1 MYYASK
7 GWCLFLLLSDIEL
20 HMDNFMLYCS
30 SKSLSQKTLKSYEQT
45 LRLFVQYM
53 ENEFKISEVSKVKSA
68 HIRHYIK
75 YLRERGKYTVV
86 SNDASL
92 KVNHPDH
99 RNDYNKPL
107 SNTTVANYLRNIKV
121 FFNYL
126 HDVEREIKINPA
138 ENIKN
143 IKPSRKQ
150 KALLSSQEIVK
161 VLRKFDI
168 TTFHGY
174 RNWVVTRL
182 LLDTG
187 MRISECL
194 SLRPDNIDFKN
205 KAILIENPKNR
216 QQRYVYFSFKMS
228 SDLKRWLLYRD
239 RYSNSDFLFPTI
251 RGTQLEIR
259 NFEKSLRD
267 VGKKVNITIHPH
279 QLRNNFAKYYLL
291 NGGDWATLSR
301 ILGHSSVEVTQK
313 AYLDFTDKE
322 VGQKY
327 QKHSPLQSLD
337 I

>member
-1 MYYASK
+1 M
-7 GWCLFLLLSDIEL
+7 LLSDMEL
-20 HMDNFMLYCS
+20 QMDNFMLYCS
-30 SKSLSQKTLKSYEQT
+30 SKNLSKKTLRSYEQT
-45 LRLFVQYM
+45 LRLFVMYM
-53 ENEFKISEVSKVKSA
+53 DEQFQVNEVCKVKSA

-86 SNDASL
+86 TNNASM

-99 RNDYNKPL
+99 RNDFNKPI
-107 SNTTVANYLRNIKV
+107 SDTTIANYLRNIKV

-126 HDVEREIKINPA
+126 HTVEREIKVNPVA
-138 ENIKN
+138 NIKN
-143 IKPSRKQ
+143 IKPLRKQ
-150 KALLSSQEIVK
+150 KALLSSEEIVK
-161 VLRKFDI
+161 VLRQFD
-168 TTFHGY
+168 TSTFHGY
-174 RNWVVTRL
+174 RNWIVTRL

-194 SLRPDNIDFKN
+194 SLKPNDFDFKN

-228 SDLKRWLLYRD
+228 SDIKRWLQYHD
-239 RYSNSDFLFPTI
+239 RFSNSDYIFPTT
-251 RGTQLEIR
+251 RGTELEVR

-267 VGKKVNITIHPH
+267 AGKKVGVSIHPH

-291 NGGDWATLSR
+291 NGGDWVSLSR

-322 VGQKY
+322 IGSKY
-327 QKHSPLQSLD
+327 QKHSPLNNLQ